1 VVSLVDN
8 ISGCRFDGGV
18 AGDQG
23 VVKVKV
29 LKLLVMS
36 DLIDKGLGIH
46 FGIIIAIRE
55 RNR

>member
-1 VVSLVDN
+1 VVSLVDK

-18 AGDQG
+18 AGDEG

-36 DLIDKGLGIH
+36 DLID
-46 FGIIIAIRE
+46 
-55 RNR
+55 

>member
-8 ISGCRFDGGV
+8 VSGCRFDGRV

-29 LKLLVMS
+29 LTLLVMS

-55 RNR
+55 RHR